1 MGLALTKSLYLKQ
14 SIATLLLA
22 VVLSVVLSFIQAY
35 DTLRNEPSRIEREI
49 QSVLS
54 LVEQPLAQALFRL
67 DQPFAQQQAESLL
80 YHPAIHRVVLL
91 DEQGD
96 MFAQA
101 NAMRLPPNIS
111 DSFSERLLPGDL
123 SIMRKLYFSDVEVQL
138 GQIFIDLDRS
148 YLVDEIV
155 RFNSH
160 VFVQN
165 LVKDILLA
173 SLISLLFYGLVTRP
187 VKQLTWSIA
196 HLGGRDTVSLP
207 TSFDRIH
214 KNDELG
220 KLKSTFN
227 QLLSRLT
234 SAMNA
239 LERSHQHSKAMI
251 DHAADGILVV
261 DQHNQITLT
270 NSAVE
275 KLTSLTSEELMKTP
289 LSQLHGDN
297 LWLSLDEL
305 LTEMPVDGVM
315 TVETT
320 FSPNTTPVPVEI
332 RIAKYLVQDDPE
344 MVLLVRDLSERKE
357 AQQRI
362 NRLAYYDSLT
372 RLPNRSL
379 IVDRLQKSMNSLA
392 GKGTGALIM
401 LDLDRFKTINDSL
414 GHNVGDQLLIE
425 VVDSLLPSVP
435 AEMTFARMGGDE
447 FAFLWSSVGQEE
459 NENNALVLHFVQQV
473 LNECAKAKYV
483 AGHELHVT
491 ASIGVSFFDGLE
503 ESPATVLRQA
513 DTALY
518 RAKEV
523 GRNTFAFF
531 QDDMQAISDKRLR
544 REKSLHRALSK
555 KEFEVYYQ
563 PQNDEHGRIIGA
575 EALLRWRD
583 PEYGFISPDEF
594 IPVAEEIGLIH
605 DIGRFVFQ
613 EAAAQV
619 KRWSDEGVWQDDWRI
634 SINVSPIQF
643 LHPNLVPDIIEAL
656 SRSSLPASAIDLEI
670 TENMLMSDLEL
681 ALSKMEQ
688 IRALGIHLSIDDF
701 GTGYSSLKYLKELPI
716 NRLKI
721 DQSFVRDLID
731 DQSDRAIVVAV
742 IAMAKA
748 LDVNVLAEG
757 VETKDHFEHLK
768 SMECF
773 TYQGYFFGRPVP
785 ADEFVRLC
793 RAPSKIN

>member
-1 MGLALTKSLYLKQ
+1 MRLALTKSLYLKQ
-14 SIATLLLA
+14 TIATLMLA
-22 VVLSVVLSFIQAY
+22 IVLSVVLSCLQAY
-35 DTLRNEPSRIEREI
+35 ETLKNEPARIEQEL
-49 QSVLS
+49 QNVLS

-67 DQPFAQQQAESLL
+67 DRPFAQQQAESLL

-91 DEQGD
+91 DEEGNV
-96 MFAQA
+96 FAQA
-101 NAMRLPPNIS
+101 NALRLAPNIS
-111 DSFSERLLPGDL
+111 DSLSERLLPGEL
-123 SIMRKLYFSDVEVQL
+123 SISRQLYFSDIEVQL
-138 GQIFIDLDRS
+138 GKILVNLDRS

-155 RFNSH
+155 RFNSQ
-160 VFVQN
+160 FFIQN

-173 SLISLLFYGLVTRP
+173 SLISLVFYGLVTRP

-196 HLGGRDTVSLP
+196 HLGGRDMVSLP
-207 TSFDRIH
+207 SSFDRVH
-214 KNDELG
+214 KEDELG
-220 KLKSTFN
+220 KLKTTFN

-234 SAMNA
+234 SAMSA

-261 DQHNQITLT
+261 DHNNKITLT
-270 NSAVE
+270 NGAIE
-275 KLTSLTSEELMKTP
+275 KLTSLTSQELMNRP
-289 LSQLHGDN
+289 LSELHGDN
-297 LWLSLDEL
+297 LWLPLDEL

-320 FSPNTTPVPVEI
+320 FSSDTTPIPVEI
-332 RIAKYLVQDDPE
+332 RIAKYLVQDEPE

-362 NRLAYYDSLT
+362 NRLSYYDSLT

-379 IVDRLQKSMNSLA
+379 VVDRLQKSMNGLA
-392 GKGTGALIM
+392 SDETGALIM

-425 VVDSLLPSVP
+425 VVDSILPSVP
-435 AEMTFARMGGDE
+435 ADMTFARMGGDE
-447 FAFLWSSVGQEE
+447 FAFLWGSMGGGEGDR
-459 NENNALVLHFVQQV
+459 NAHVLNFVQQV
-473 LNECAKAKYV
+473 LNECAKAKWV

-491 ASIGVSFFDGLE
+491 ASIGVSFFDGSE

-531 QDDMQAISDKRLR
+531 QDDMQAISDKRLS

-555 KEFEVYYQ
+555 NEFEVYYQ
-563 PQNDEHGRIIGA
+563 PQNDDQGHIIGA
-575 EALLRWRD
+575 EALLRWND
-583 PEYGFISPDEF
+583 PDDGFISPDEF
-594 IPVAEEIGLIH
+594 ISVAEEIGLIH

-613 EAAAQV
+613 ESARQVAQWR
-619 KRWSDEGVWQDDWRI
+619 KEGIWKDDWRI

-643 LHPNLVPDIIEAL
+643 LHPNLVPDITDAL
-656 SRSSLPASAIDLEI
+656 EKSGLPASAVDLEI

-681 ALSKMEQ
+681 ALSKMAQ

-731 DQSDRAIVVAV
+731 DPNDRAIVLAV

-748 LDVNVLAEG
+748 LGVNVLAEG
-757 VETKDHFEHLK
+757 VETQAHFDHLK
-768 SMECF
+768 AMECF
-773 TYQGYFFGRPVP
+773 TYQGYFFGRPCP
-785 ADEFVRLC
+785 AIEFAELC
-793 RAPSKIN
+793 RNPFKVV